1 MGAVAVSGMETSLA
15 DFTGNFFVAVV
26 APKFFEG
33 RMVALSRERVDKLHW
48 SLALRAT
55 WSVVSHFSWQELP
68 KWRALSLKLYIQK
81 GQPSN
86 SKREC
91 PIIRCYQI

>member
-33 RMVALSRERVDKLHW
+33 RMIALSRERVDKLHW

-55 WSVVSHFSWQELP
+55 WSIGHRRHCHSKPVQTHKHDQADGEC
-68 KWRALSLKLYIQK
+68 
-81 GQPSN
+81 GQ
-86 SKREC
+86 
-91 PIIRCYQI
+91 